1 MKNRKI
7 NIDESLQL
15 SDVTKDF
22 LLKCLKINKDERI
35 NEKEF
40 FNHPI
45 LSKSYVKSIDSKE
58 TR

>member
-35 NEKEF
+35 NEK
-40 FNHPI
+40 
-45 LSKSYVKSIDSKE
+45 
-58 TR
+58 